1 MSVIFAL
8 WLRNLKA
15 FVRNKTALIVNFI
28 VPFFFIYVFGAIF
41 KNDYIDNPITFMLA
55 GIVISMVFDSA
66 LRISSSTIDDI
77 TSGFMKEVLVSP
89 ISRMNIVIGQFISS
103 ATIAMIQ
110 GFTILVLGI
119 FIGLRVTSALTV
131 IYIILAMIF
140 VGLIFAGFG
149 LFIATRAKNIQT
161 FQAISMAI
169 TMPLTFIS
177 GAYIPLSL
185 LPETLRYIAY
195 FNPMTYAVNLFRT
208 IVLEKLYLPAFE
220 LAAEGLAF
228 TIGDFSVGTVSS
240 ILILLIFGAVFLV
253 LSTVSFV
260 RVDFSKMSRNKND
273 ALEVE

>member
-8 WLRNLKA
+8 WTRNLKA
-15 FVRNKTALIVNFI
+15 FLRNKTALIFNLVM
-28 VPFFFIYVFGAIF
+28 PFFFIYVFGAIF

-55 GIVISMVFDSA
+55 GIVIAMVFDSA

-89 ISRMNIVIGQFISS
+89 ISRLNIAIGQFVSS
-103 ATIAMIQ
+103 ATVAMMQ
-110 GFTILVLGI
+110 GFTILVLGF
-119 FIGLRVTSALTV
+119 FIGLRITNPITV
-131 IYIILAMIF
+131 LYIILAMVF
-140 VGLIFAGFG
+140 VGFIFAGFG
-149 LFIATRAKNIQT
+149 LFIATKAKNIQT

-177 GAYIPLSL
+177 GAYIPLSM

-208 IVLEKLYLPAFE
+208 IVLEKLNLPVNELVSEE
-220 LAAEGLAF
+220 LAF
-228 TIGDFSVGTVSS
+228 KIGDVSFGTMHS
-240 ILILLIFGAVFLV
+240 ILILLVFGAIFLV
-253 LSTVSFV
+253 LSTVAFV